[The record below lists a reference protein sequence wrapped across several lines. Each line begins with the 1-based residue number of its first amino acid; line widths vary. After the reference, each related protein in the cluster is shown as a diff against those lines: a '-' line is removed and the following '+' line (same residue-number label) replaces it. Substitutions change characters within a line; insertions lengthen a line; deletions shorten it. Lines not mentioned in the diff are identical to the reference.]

1 MCPVAEP
8 VHADPRLELVD
19 MDALDLD
26 DFPPLKEWD
35 EFDWQE
41 AIVITRYDRAR
52 AAHRPGDPDP
62 RLHLIDLQVLDL
74 DKFPP
79 LEQWSEDDWDEA
91 MLITRS
97 AMIEKYTTEWIP
109 LEQLIEKY
117 GFEVVDGELRRR
129 E

>member
-1 MCPVAEP
+1 MVEP

-26 DFPPLKEWD
+26 DFPPLEEWS

-41 AIVITRYDRAR
+41 AIRITRYDRALT
-52 AAHRPGDPDP
+52 AHQPGDPDP
-62 RLHLIDLQVLDL
+62 RLHLIDLQLLDL
-74 DKFPP
+74 DKLPP
-79 LEQWSEDDWDEA
+79 LEAWSEDEWDDA

-97 AMIEKYTTEWIP
+97 AMVMEYNTKWVP
-109 LEQLIEKY
+109 LEQVIEKH
-117 GFEVVDGELRRR
+117 GFEIVDGELRRR